1 MAIQTLGFKTII
13 GIKNKIVTILDN
25 NQDIK
30 RYLVYLT
37 DCPLAKRGKL
47 EDGTMIEQPDIKE
60 SLINSHIIPYQ
71 DYDKVIST
79 NKALILVHLAEGDL
93 SDNFVAKH
101 VLSIDIICPTK
112 ENMNV
117 GDIGQERI
125 AAIADFIA
133 DTINTENKNKSIANK
148 IRFGD
153 YSQYRIAK
161 SPDYIG
167 MTLFLSIE
175 TSNMES
181 YKNRR

>member
-1 MAIQTLGFKTII
+1 MIKTLSFKTII
-13 GIKNKIVTILDN
+13 GIKNKIVTVLDN
-25 NQDIK
+25 NQEIK

-47 EDGTMIEQPDIKE
+47 DNGTMIDQPDIEK
-60 SLINSHIIPYQ
+60 SLIGEYIIPYQ

-93 SDNFVAKH
+93 SDDYMAKH
-101 VLSIDIICPTK
+101 TISIDIICPTK

-125 AAIADFIA
+125 ASIADFIC
-133 DTINTENKNKSIANK
+133 DTINLENKNKSIAQK
-148 IRFGD
+148 IKLGD

-161 SPDYIG
+161 TPDYVG

-175 TSNMES
+175 TSNMEC
-181 YKNRR
+181 YRKR